1 MPTEDIIV
9 KIRTEV
15 KDIKG
20 LVNLRQDLVKLKR
33 VGGATNKQIGAID
46 KRLGQVNKAGKG
58 VANVM
63 GQFKFELLG
72 ILFFGMADNKF
83 LSGLIKPALEV
94 TGVFE
99 MMNDALTLLFLPTA
113 DKVSNVISDMTDK
126 LSELSP
132 TTQELIGDL
141 VLLTSILFLG
151 LFIFAT
157 FALGL
162 ASVQMAFGLTAG
174 AAGLLFGSIILIGA
188 VIIGLIIL
196 YKNWTKISDRLKVA
210 IGATAIVL
218 GIVLFAINPVAG
230 AVALLI
236 GAFILLRTG
245 YDKLKAKFG
254 TTTFFDTFKAALN
267 VIIDKINDFLKLINM
282 IPGIDIPGIP
292 KFSVGSPEDVI
303 GVSDELANIDS
314 NIPRT
319 NKPYKIGDS
328 FFDITIHTTNGL
340 DEVNLKDELLF
351 FMNETNVRQT
361 QNVSGNR

>member
-9 KIRTEV
+9 NV
-15 KDIKG
+15 KTVSQLKG
-20 LVNLRQDLVKLKR
+20 LIQTRDDMRKLEKVGIRAIGGRLRDMNGKFIKTGDAVKR
-33 VGGATNKQIGAID
+33 ASGI
-46 KRLGQVNKAGKG
+46 LGR
-58 VANVM
+58 
-63 GQFKFELLG
+63 FKFELLG
-72 ILFFGMADNKF
+72 VLFFGMAVSKF
-83 LSGLIKPALEV
+83 LSGLLKPAFDVAEV
-94 TGVFE
+94 FTI
-99 MMNDALTLLFLPTA
+99 MNDTLALFFLPTA
-113 DKVSNVISDMTDK
+113 IQVSDVLLSISEK
-126 LSELSP
+126 LAAMPEPVQQLV
-132 TTQELIGDL
+132 GDL
-141 VLLTSILFLG
+141 TFLTSGMFQLLSIIG
-151 LFIFAT
+151 QVG
-157 FALGL
+157 LGL
-162 ASVQMAFGLTAG
+162 ASVKILTGLTG
-174 AAGLLFGSIILIGA
+174 AATLLLFGKFLLIGA

-245 YDKLKAKFG
+245 YDKLKDKFG

-267 VIIDKINDFLKLINM
+267 VIIDKINEFLILINM

-319 NKPYKIGDS
+319 NKPFKIGDS
-328 FFDITIHTTNGL
+328 FFDITINTTNGIN
-340 DEVNLKDELLF
+340 ESSLKDELIN
-351 FMNETNVRQT
+351 FMNETSARGT